1 MKHLLYI
8 LLLLTA
14 LLGSCGEVTD
24 EYSRYP
30 CYLVVDNSLHNDA
43 TLASAMT
50 ANTGVFVTVTI
61 TTQSGAKYFVFK
73 SNQGTET
80 KTVFY
85 AIDQRRQFILG
96 QNGALIVGYGF
107 SIDGIFYAYDREC
120 PNCFDPNAIPM
131 RSHPLTVSD
140 NGFATCATCHRQYN
154 LNNRGIIAQGDPGK
168 RMTRY
173 HASTTGWNGVL
184 SVH

>member
-8 LLLLTA
+8 LPLLAA

-30 CYLVVDNSLHNDA
+30 CYLVIDNLMHNDA

>member
-50 ANTGVFVTVTI
+50 SHAGVFVTVTI
-61 TTQSGAKYFVFK
+61 MTQSGAKYFVFK

-107 SIDGIFYAYDREC
+107 SIDGTFYAYDREC

-140 NGFATCATCHRQYN
+140 QGFATCATCHRQYN
-154 LNNRGIIAQGDPGK
+154 LNNGGIIAQGDPGK
-168 RMTRY
+168 KMTRY
-173 HASTTGWNGVL
+173 HASTTAPDGVL
-184 SVH
+184 SVQ